1 VDGRNELSERILLSD
16 RHFHDLRLSEQEIG
30 LIIDALHQ
38 LFDPFDESD
47 YSKLVQAVENT
58 MRGTLEGPVSA
69 STVPEDEEREW
80 RKVLDAIQSNT
91 YRV

>member
-1 VDGRNELSERILLSD
+1 MEVELSQRILLSD

-30 LIIDALHQ
+30 LIIDTLHQ
-38 LFDPFDESD
+38 SFDPFDESGC
-47 YSKLVQAVENT
+47 SKLVQAVENR
-58 MRGTLEGPVSA
+58 MRELLDQPVSA

-80 RKVLDAIQSNT
+80 RKVLDEIQSDT